1 MKIIKWLSEFC
12 PALVGFIELFI
23 GLSTIL
29 FVTIFDIFSLASK
42 PPGVFVFV
50 VLSGTL
56 SAVIGFGILR
66 HKNWSRILLIFFS
79 GYVIVMK
86 ILIYMDVIRFT
97 GEIMTFP
104 PPYIKDA
111 ISLLY
116 HIAVIVLFTNKN
128 TASKFNTAA

>member
-1 MKIIKWLSEFC
+1 MKIIKWLSERC
-12 PALVGFIELFI
+12 TEVVGLIELLI

-29 FVTIFDIFSLASK
+29 FVTIFDMFSLASK

-50 VLSGTL
+50 ILSGTL

-79 GYVIVMK
+79 GYVIVLK
-86 ILIYMDVIRFT
+86 ILIYMNVIRFT
-97 GEIMTFP
+97 GDIIRVP
-104 PPYIKDA
+104 PPYIKDT

-116 HIAVIVLFTNKN
+116 HIAVILLFTNKKI
-128 TASKFNTAA
+128 TSKFKTSA